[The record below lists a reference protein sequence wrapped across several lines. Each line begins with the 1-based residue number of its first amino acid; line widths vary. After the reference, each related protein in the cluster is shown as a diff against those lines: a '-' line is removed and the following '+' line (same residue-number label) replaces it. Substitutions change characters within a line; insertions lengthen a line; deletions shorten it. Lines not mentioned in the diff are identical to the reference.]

1 MLNEEKIAEL
11 TKIFSNYEQISEKTS
26 SSQNSISN
34 HNSST
39 SSEGS
44 ESSEEMISVFPIFS
58 LLILFFYQFMQITT
72 NVFKRAIGNKPNSDE
87 QSTKTDDDE
96 RNVHE

>member
-11 TKIFSNYEQISEKTS
+11 TKSFSNYEQTSEKTS

-34 HNSST
+34 HNSSY
-39 SSEGS
+39 SEGS

-58 LLILFFYQFMQITT
+58 LLILFLYKFMQITT
-72 NVFKRAIGNKPNSDE
+72 DVCKRALGNKPSPDE
-87 QSTKTDDDE
+87 QSTKTGDDE
-96 RNVHE
+96 KNVHG